1 MNTRFNMRLRRCFR
15 NNNPT
20 VIKNEQYGIT
30 LLLHGGVNNKGY
42 QNQHCQEKGGADKNM
57 QQHFVLMDSQQA
69 NTHTFH
75 I

>member
-1 MNTRFNMRLRRCFR
+1 MNTRLNMQLRGCFR

-42 QNQHCQEKGGADKNM
+42 QNQQCQEKGGAETRICNNTLFKWILNK
-57 QQHFVLMDSQQA
+57 L
-69 NTHTFH
+69 THTFN